1 MIAVPSC
8 AAAVA
13 ANRALATPAQQPP
26 QINPRPV
33 RVPYGRELAV
43 HGTAPAADAGH
54 VVVLEFASRG
64 QSAWRRLSS
73 STIGADGR
81 FRLAGSI
88 VRSGVV
94 RALDTTSGSVTPLLA
109 GIGTGRSAPTS
120 APLPVEVAARVRVRS
135 RQIAVLGGQA
145 IRVGGRLLP
154 GAAGREVRLQARQ
167 GGGWHTLSSTRTR
180 GAGRF
185 LLRYLAGS
193 AGQQAIRITFAGDR
207 FNGRSTATAGQMTVY
222 RAAGASW
229 YNDGG
234 NTACGFHARF
244 GVANRTLPCG
254 TKVALRYN
262 GRSVTAT
269 VDDRG
274 PFVGGRDWDLNQST
288 AAALG
293 FGGVGTVWSSQ

>member
-1 MIAVPSC
+1 MSRWRRTRLGAGALMIAVPSC

-145 IRVGGRLLP
+145 IRVGAGCSRARP
-154 GAAGREVRLQARQ
+154 AGRSGSRPGRA
-167 GGGWHTLSSTRTR
+167 GAGTRCPAPGPVAR
-180 GAGRF
+180 GASCSVTSPAAPVSRRSGSP
-185 LLRYLAGS
+185 LRAT
-193 AGQQAIRITFAGDR
+193 A
-207 FNGRSTATAGQMTVY
+207 STAGRPRP
-222 RAAGASW
+222 RA
-229 YNDGG
+229 
-234 NTACGFHARF
+234 R
-244 GVANRTLPCG
+244 
-254 TKVALRYN
+254 
-262 GRSVTAT
+262 
-269 VDDRG
+269 
-274 PFVGGRDWDLNQST
+274 
-288 AAALG
+288 
-293 FGGVGTVWSSQ
+293 